1 MSKKNNSKKVKDA
14 MQKLNMPVASEI
26 KIKFIE
32 GNIDYI
38 KSNNDNLLF
47 RTYLLSHL
55 LHKTLSIG
63 YIGEFEFLNS
73 NLKFEI
79 LDKKLNNEQNVED
92 SNNFIANQVT
102 DIVIDNSNLKIDS
115 LINDIEQKLNLD
127 EKSPENLEELSE
139 ENKQLLKKIV
149 EEKLGKNKLN
159 ELIEYKPINLEDI
172 YKNIVS
178 LIDFHIYFNQK

>member
-1 MSKKNNSKKVKDA
+1 
-14 MQKLNMPVASEI
+14 MQKLNMPIASEI

-79 LDKKLNNEQNVED
+79 LDKK
-92 SNNFIANQVT
+92 I
-102 DIVIDNSNLKIDS
+102 K
-115 LINDIEQKLNLD
+115 
-127 EKSPENLEELSE
+127 
-139 ENKQLLKKIV
+139 
-149 EEKLGKNKLN
+149 
-159 ELIEYKPINLEDI
+159 
-172 YKNIVS
+172 
-178 LIDFHIYFNQK
+178 

>member
-14 MQKLNMPVASEI
+14 MQKLNLPIASEI

-55 LHKTLSIG
+55 LHKTLTIG

-79 LDKKLNNEQNVED
+79 LDKKLNNEQNMED
-92 SNNFIANQVT
+92 TNNFIANQVT
-102 DIVIDNSNLKIDS
+102 DVFIDNSNIKIDS
-115 LINDIEQKLNLD
+115 LINDIDQKLNLD
-127 EKSPENLEELSE
+127 EKSP
-139 ENKQLLKKIV
+139 
-149 EEKLGKNKLN
+149 
-159 ELIEYKPINLEDI
+159 
-172 YKNIVS
+172 
-178 LIDFHIYFNQK
+178 